1 MSDLLLVGGGGHA
14 RACIDVLLA
23 DGKWGI
29 RGIIET
35 DGHQGPS
42 SLGYPVLGT
51 DSDLEKLVDDRTPV
65 FIAVGQL
72 TSPAVRKALHDRAHQ
87 SGAIFPAVQSPHAYV
102 SPMANVGL
110 GTIVMHGAI
119 VNTRAQLGKQ
129 CIINSQ
135 ALIEHD
141 AVLGD
146 FCHVSTGA
154 LINGGASIG
163 AGCFIGSGAIVRE
176 GVRIGDDVVVGA
188 GVRVMK
194 DLPGGTLV
202 KGVSS

>member
-14 RACIDVLLA
+14 SACIDVLLA
-23 DGKWGI
+23 EGKWAI
-29 RGIIET
+29 RGIIEQE
-35 DGHQGPS
+35 GYQGLP

-51 DSDLEKLVDDRTPV
+51 DSDFVRLVDGATPV

-72 TSPAVRKALHDRAHQ
+72 TSPAVRKALYERAHQ
-87 SGAIFPAVQSPHAYV
+87 SGAVFPVVQSPRAYV
-102 SPMANVGL
+102 SPMASVGL
-110 GTIVMHGAI
+110 GSIVMHGAI
-119 VNTRAQLGKQ
+119 VNTGAQVGKQ

-141 AVLGD
+141 ALVGD

-154 LINGGASIG
+154 LVNGGATIG
-163 AGCFIGSGAIVRE
+163 EGCFIGSGSIVRE

-194 DLPGGTLV
+194 DMPSGTV
-202 KGVSS
+202 VRSVS

>member
-1 MSDLLLVGGGGHA
+1 MSDLLLLGGGGHA

-23 DGKWGI
+23 EGKWAI
-29 RGIIET
+29 RGIIEQ

-42 SLGYPVLGT
+42 PLGFPVLGT
-51 DSDLEKLVDDRTPV
+51 DSDLEKLVDAASPV

-72 TSPAVRKALHDRAHQ
+72 TSPAVRRGLHDRALK
-87 SGAIFPAVQSPHAYV
+87 SGASFPVVQSPHAYV
-102 SPMANVGL
+102 SPTATVGP
-110 GTIVMHGAI
+110 GSIIMHGAI
-119 VNTRAQLGKQ
+119 VNTRAQVGKQ

-141 AVLGD
+141 AMLGD

-154 LINGGASIG
+154 LINGGVSIG
-163 AGCFIGSGAIVRE
+163 EGCFIGSGAIVRE
-176 GVRIGDDVVVGA
+176 GVDIGDDVVVGA

-194 DLPGGTLV
+194 DLPSGTVV
-202 KGVSS
+202 KGDS

>member
-1 MSDLLLVGGGGHA
+1 MSDLVLFGGGGHA
-14 RACIDVLLA
+14 SACIDVLLA
-23 DGKWGI
+23 EGEWAI
-29 RGIIET
+29 RGIIEQ
-35 DGHQGPS
+35 DGHQGVS

-51 DSDLEKLVDDRTPV
+51 DSDSESLVDGATPV

-72 TSPAVRKALHDRAHQ
+72 PSPAVRKALYDRLHK
-87 SGAIFPAVQSPHAYV
+87 SGAIFPVVQSPRAYV
-102 SPMANVGL
+102 SPMATVGS
-110 GTIVMHGAI
+110 GSIIMHGAV
-119 VNTRAQLGKQ
+119 VNTRAQVGQQ

-141 AVLGD
+141 AILGE

-163 AGCFIGSGAIVRE
+163 DGCFVGSGAIVRE
-176 GVRIGDDVVVGA
+176 GVHIGNDVVVGA

-194 DLPGGTLV
+194 DLPSGTVV
-202 KGVSS
+202 KAGS